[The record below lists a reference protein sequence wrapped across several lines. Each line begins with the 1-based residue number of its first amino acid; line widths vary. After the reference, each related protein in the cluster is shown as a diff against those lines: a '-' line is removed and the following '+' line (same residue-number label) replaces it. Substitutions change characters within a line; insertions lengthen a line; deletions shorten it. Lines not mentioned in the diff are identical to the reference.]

1 MVERDLVLLCYRMSD
16 ARTVAGLRKSAGQ
29 LARYGLVGVT
39 SNLLGY
45 LVYLLLTSL
54 GVQPILTMTLLYA
67 VGATIGFVGNRLW
80 VFSHTGAAM
89 PSGAR
94 YCGVHLLGY
103 LINFIILFVFV
114 TRLGY
119 PHQWVQAMA
128 IIIVAS
134 FLFIAHKYFVFS
146 GVEKCKKGVG

>member
-1 MVERDLVLLCYRMSD
+1 MSD
-16 ARTVAGLRKSAGQ
+16 SRAMAGLGKSVGQ

-39 SNLLGY
+39 SNLMGY

-54 GVQPILTMTLLYA
+54 GVQPIMTMTLLYV

-80 VFSHTGAAM
+80 VFSHRGAAIA
-89 PSGAR
+89 SGVR
-94 YCGVHLLGY
+94 YCGVHLFGY

-114 TRLGY
+114 THLGY

-128 IIIVAS
+128 MIVVAG
-134 FLFIAHKYFVFS
+134 FLFIVHKYFVFS
-146 GVEKCKKGVG
+146 DVEKRKRGVR